1 MKRTRMNY
9 LTSLLL
15 LVVGFMGFQSCDKNN
30 KPQPPIVEETLS
42 ITPKEASIKM
52 GESLTIKV
60 LLDQKEVTSQAA
72 FSTTPADIISISKE
86 GKITALKVGKA
97 TLKATYNGKE
107 AEATITVTE
116 GELML
121 PYLRWFDSAEELIA
135 FETARGNIPAEKDE
149 SMQYYSFQTK
159 SKKMPVIKYIVG
171 QSIQIDLTPEVAQ
184 SEELK
189 SFLEKNGFIYGSN
202 DWTPKFMNLMT
213 DK

>member
-15 LVVGFMGFQSCDKNN
+15 LVVGFMGFQSCDKGNT
-30 KPQPPIVEETLS
+30 PQPPVVEETLS
-42 ITPKEASIKM
+42 ITPKETSIKV
-52 GESLTIKV
+52 GETLTIKV
-60 LLDQKEVTSQAA
+60 LLGKKEVTSQAA

-121 PYLRWFDSAEELIA
+121 PYLRWFRFCRRTHCL
-135 FETARGNIPAEKDE
+135 
-149 SMQYYSFQTK
+149 
-159 SKKMPVIKYIVG
+159 
-171 QSIQIDLTPEVAQ
+171 
-184 SEELK
+184 
-189 SFLEKNGFIYGSN
+189 
-202 DWTPKFMNLMT
+202 
-213 DK
+213 

>member
-86 GKITALKVGKA
+86 GKITALKVEKPPSRLL
-97 TLKATYNGKE
+97 TTEKKLKR
-107 AEATITVTE
+107 
-116 GELML
+116 
-121 PYLRWFDSAEELIA
+121 PS
-135 FETARGNIPAEKDE
+135 P
-149 SMQYYSFQTK
+149 
-159 SKKMPVIKYIVG
+159 
-171 QSIQIDLTPEVAQ
+171 
-184 SEELK
+184 
-189 SFLEKNGFIYGSN
+189 
-202 DWTPKFMNLMT
+202 
-213 DK
+213 

>member
-107 AEATITVTE
+107 VEATITVTE

-149 SMQYYSFQTK
+149 SLQ
-159 SKKMPVIKYIVG
+159 
-171 QSIQIDLTPEVAQ
+171 
-184 SEELK
+184 
-189 SFLEKNGFIYGSN
+189 
-202 DWTPKFMNLMT
+202 
-213 DK
+213 